1 MKTGTKAILL
11 AGTHAIVLAIGFAG
25 GIYTLPIL
33 IAPPP
38 PSAAEVQVAAD
49 EAVYSASFRRDL
61 AGSDALH
68 WGEGTVT
75 LGPKAI
81 TLAGRLAPGPD
92 YKLYLS
98 PQFVETETDFV
109 RLKSSMTLVDY
120 VRTFENFIV
129 PVDAG
134 TDYARYNTVI
144 IWCESF
150 EEFITAAR
158 YR

>member
-81 TLAGRLAPGPD
+81 TLAGRLAPGPG

-109 RLKSSMTLVDY
+109 RLKSSMTLVGD
-120 VRTFENFIV
+120 VRSFENFIV

>member
-1 MKTGTKAILL
+1 
-11 AGTHAIVLAIGFAG
+11 
-25 GIYTLPIL
+25 
-33 IAPPP
+33 
-38 PSAAEVQVAAD
+38 
-49 EAVYSASFRRDL
+49 L

-109 RLKSSMTLVDY
+109 RLKSSMTLVGD
-120 VRTFENFIV
+120 VR
-129 PVDAG
+129 AS
-134 TDYARYNTVI
+134 TD
-144 IWCESF
+144 
-150 EEFITAAR
+150 
-158 YR
+158 

>member
-109 RLKSSMTLVDY
+109 RLKSSMTLVGD

-158 YR
+158 YS

>member
-61 AGSDALH
+61 AGSDAIH

-109 RLKSSMTLVDY
+109 RLKSSMTLVGD

>member
-109 RLKSSMTLVDY
+109 RLKSSMTLVGD

-144 IWCESF
+144 IWCCIF
-150 EEFITAAR
+150 
-158 YR
+158 

>member
-1 MKTGTKAILL
+1 MKTGAKAVLL
-11 AGTHAIVLAIGFAG
+11 AGTHAVALAIGFAG

-49 EAVYSASFRRDL
+49 EAVYSATFRRDL

-92 YKLYLS
+92 YKIYLS
-98 PQFVETETDFV
+98 PEFVETETDFA
-109 RLKSSMTLVDY
+109 RLKSSMVLVGD

-129 PVDAG
+129 PVAAG

>member
-109 RLKSSMTLVDY
+109 RLKSSMTLVGD

>member
-49 EAVYSASFRRDL
+49 EAVYSASFQRDL

-109 RLKSSMTLVDY
+109 RLKSSMTLVGD

>member
-92 YKLYLS
+92 YTLYLS

-109 RLKSSMTLVDY
+109 RLKSSMTLVGD

>member
-109 RLKSSMTLVDY
+109 RLKSSMTLVGD

-150 EEFITAAR
+150 EEFITAAL

>member
-1 MKTGTKAILL
+1 MKTGTKAVLL

-49 EAVYSASFRRDL
+49 QAVYSASFRRDL

-98 PQFVETETDFV
+98 PQFVETEADFA
-109 RLKSSMTLVDY
+109 RLKSSMVLVGD

-129 PVDAG
+129 PVTAG

>member
-38 PSAAEVQVAAD
+38 PSAAEVRVAAD

-109 RLKSSMTLVDY
+109 RLKSSMTLVGD

>member
-1 MKTGTKAILL
+1 MKTGTKGFLL
-11 AGTHAIVLAIGFAG
+11 AGTHAVVLAIGFAG

-38 PSAAEVQVAAD
+38 PSAAEMQIAAD
-49 EAVYSASFRRDL
+49 EAVYSATFRRDL

-109 RLKSSMTLVDY
+109 RLKSSMTLVGD

>member
-11 AGTHAIVLAIGFAG
+11 TGTHAIVLAIGFAG

-98 PQFVETETDFV
+98 PQFVETEADFA
-109 RLKSSMTLVDY
+109 RLKSSMTLVGD

-129 PVDAG
+129 PLPAN
-134 TDYARYNTVI
+134 TDLTGYNTVLV
-144 IWCESF
+144 WCETFSM
-150 EEFITAAR
+150 FISAAK